1 MFATGASQPFPMR
14 PKQEWSAEEI
24 ERHFKVHF
32 HPEHVRKIL
41 KRRLK
46 WTSQKPQKK
55 AKERDEA
62 AIDH

>member
-1 MFATGASQPFPMR
+1 VDR
-14 PKQEWSAEEI
+14 RRVAELI
-24 ERHFKVHF
+24 GRHFQVRF

-41 KRRLK
+41 KRRLR
-46 WTSQKPQKK
+46 WTSQMPRRR